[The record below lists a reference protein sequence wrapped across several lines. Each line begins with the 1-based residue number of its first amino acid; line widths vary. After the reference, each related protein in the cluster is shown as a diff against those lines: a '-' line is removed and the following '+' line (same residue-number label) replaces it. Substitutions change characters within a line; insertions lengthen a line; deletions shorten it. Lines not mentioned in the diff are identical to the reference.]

1 MHLGYKRSQSRTPAS
16 PIINHPGPGRS
27 QQPAGKGR
35 VSTAPTGAA
44 GAALTSPWGGS
55 SLPDHPP
62 LGGPVEVAS
71 PARTALSS
79 RKVTQSRTREA
90 LPVSGTAGLHLTG
103 VCAWRYRSLH
113 LFTMQ
118 HKAFWSA
125 LEYTCRLLG
134 ISTAAVLIGV
144 GVETLQQGQFKSLAF
159 YLLFSGAAVAVCEG
173 FFFISLFLEM
183 CFTHKP
189 ESLAQACWK
198 RARRPGSFQKFL
210 GYTLLSV
217 ACFLHPVLVW
227 HVTIPGEK
235 LGWGVVQMEMEHA
248 PTIIGDTEQ
257 TYTFHGAQ
265 REQHRSLLGHMK
277 SILKGS
283 KDRSSAPE
291 TPVLPAAM
299 PVPRKQVHFQ
309 EKVVQIIP
317 SVSENLEDVESEA
330 EETTSD
336 TTPILTPPDAPI
348 IVAPLSPAGLF

>member
-1 MHLGYKRSQSRTPAS
+1 
-16 PIINHPGPGRS
+16 
-27 QQPAGKGR
+27 
-35 VSTAPTGAA
+35 
-44 GAALTSPWGGS
+44 
-55 SLPDHPP
+55 
-62 LGGPVEVAS
+62 
-71 PARTALSS
+71 
-79 RKVTQSRTREA
+79 
-90 LPVSGTAGLHLTG
+90 
-103 VCAWRYRSLH
+103 
-113 LFTMQ
+113 MQ

-144 GVETLQQGQFKSLAF
+144 GVETLQRGQFKSLAF
-159 YLLFSGAAVAVCEG
+159 YLL
-173 FFFISLFLEM
+173 
-183 CFTHKP
+183 HKP

-227 HVTIPGEK
+227 HVTIPGSMLVLTALAYFLLSKRRKSPGHKETHAQA
-235 LGWGVVQMEMEHA
+235 GQYVDPSATEAA

-265 REQHRSLLGHMK
+265 REQHCSLLGHMK

-283 KDRSSAPE
+283 KDQ
-291 TPVLPAAM
+291 PAAV

-348 IVAPLSPAGLF
+348 ILAPLSSAGLF

>member
-1 MHLGYKRSQSRTPAS
+1 
-16 PIINHPGPGRS
+16 
-27 QQPAGKGR
+27 
-35 VSTAPTGAA
+35 
-44 GAALTSPWGGS
+44 
-55 SLPDHPP
+55 
-62 LGGPVEVAS
+62 
-71 PARTALSS
+71 
-79 RKVTQSRTREA
+79 
-90 LPVSGTAGLHLTG
+90 
-103 VCAWRYRSLH
+103 
-113 LFTMQ
+113 MQ

-144 GVETLQQGQFKSLAF
+144 GVETLQRGQFKSLAF
-159 YLLFSGAAVAVCEG
+159 YLLFSGVAVTVCEG

-189 ESLAQACWK
+189 ESLAQPCWK
-198 RARRPGSFQKFL
+198 RVRCPGSFQKFL

-227 HVTIPGEK
+227 HVTIPGSMLVLTALAYFLLSKRRKSPGHKETHPQA
-235 LGWGVVQMEMEHA
+235 GQYVDPSATEAA

-257 TYTFHGAQ
+257 TYTFHGTQ

-291 TPVLPAAM
+291 TPVQPAAM
-299 PVPRKQVHFQ
+299 PAPRKQVHFQ

-317 SVSENLEDVESEA
+317 SVSESLEDVESEA

-348 IVAPLSPAGLF
+348 IIAPLSSAGLF